1 MEFMKKREPFP
12 SIECF
17 RLYLTSA
24 PDDNEAKFYFSK
36 CLEYEENP
44 DWYLENYELEKM
56 KEAEEAQNKAKQQ
69 EVMTNEVNL
78 ENENK
83 LSFQDSASKNN
94 SNVSED
100 HIESIK
106 SFESYNALK
115 NNSSLISNDINRKDY
130 DLSTSNNQLDE
141 LASSN
146 AINTNINNNS
156 NSNNN
161 NSNSNNNFDEN
172 E

>member
-56 KEAEEAQNKAKQQ
+56 KEAEEAKNEAKQKEMMGQ
-69 EVMTNEVNL
+69 DTNLDNI
-78 ENENK
+78 NK
-83 LSFQDSASKNN
+83 ISYQDSSSKNN
-94 SNVSED
+94 VHSDLHSNASDD
-100 HIESIK
+100 HIDSMK
-106 SFESYNALK
+106 SFDNYSALK
-115 NNSSLISNDINRKDY
+115 NNSSLISNDINRKGCDF
-130 DLSTSNNQLDE
+130 STSNNQIIDE
-141 LASSN
+141 LTTNN
-146 AINTNINNNS
+146 ANNNYMS
-156 NSNNN
+156 D
-161 NSNSNNNFDEN
+161 NFEDN
-172 E
+172 ILND